1 MNRKQR
7 IESILL
13 PALKEWEVIVV
24 DNSHKHSGHFN
35 FDGTQESHF
44 EINLINKS
52 CKSINRIDVHRKINS
67 FLKKE
72 FLLGLHALE
81 INITNN

>member
-13 PALKEWEVIVV
+13 PALKEWVITVT
-24 DNSHKHSGHFN
+24 DNSHKHNGHSN

-44 EINLINKS
+44 QINLKSQSNKL
-52 CKSINRIDVHRKINS
+52 INRIDIHRKINS

-81 INITNN
+81 INISNN